1 MSQALYEL
9 PGNGRLLGGWQLNML
24 CDLSTGNWFTPVF
37 SGTAPAN
44 VNLTSFRPDLAT
56 GTIAMPRTQAEWFD
70 RNAFVAPASGRWG
83 NAGRGIIEGPGYI
96 IFSLGL
102 QKTVRLERMGA
113 ITVVAS
119 FHNVLN
125 HTNLGE
131 PTGGGTPLGGQT
143 IVNNVNGG
151 TITGTA
157 IFPPAGSARTGQLGL
172 RWSW

>member
-1 MSQALYEL
+1 
-9 PGNGRLLGGWQLNML
+9 
-24 CDLSTGNWFTPVF
+24 
-37 SGTAPAN
+37 
-44 VNLTSFRPDLAT
+44 
-56 GTIAMPRTQAEWFD
+56 MPRTQADLFD
-70 RNAFVAPASGRWG
+70 GNAFVTPANGQWG
-83 NAGRGIIEGPGYI
+83 DAGRGIIEGPGYVI
-96 IFSLGL
+96 LSLGL

-143 IVNNVNGG
+143 TVNNINGG

-172 RWSW
+172 RWNF